1 MVRGAWDKQ
10 RGGKPGQAGK
20 GQHSRED
27 FRAPAC
33 DGGEET
39 GTKISGRVDSVAGV
53 EAHGSANDQD
63 HQAHSEGLQASGD
76 RVVVGVH
83 NGQHTHNERSCADE
97 LTSRENRVKSSPHPT
112 FWSLLLAS
120 GFALALRV
128 LLPPAFCSL
137 RQ

>member
-1 MVRGAWDKQ
+1 M
-10 RGGKPGQAGK
+10 

-39 GTKISGRVDSVAGV
+39 GAEVSGRVDGIAGV

-63 HQAHSEGLQASGD
+63 HQAHGEGLQASGD

-83 NGQHTHNERSCADE
+83 NGQHTHDERSRADE

-120 GFALALRV
+120 GFPQALRV
-128 LLPPAFCSL
+128 LSPPAFCFL
-137 RQ
+137 GQWC